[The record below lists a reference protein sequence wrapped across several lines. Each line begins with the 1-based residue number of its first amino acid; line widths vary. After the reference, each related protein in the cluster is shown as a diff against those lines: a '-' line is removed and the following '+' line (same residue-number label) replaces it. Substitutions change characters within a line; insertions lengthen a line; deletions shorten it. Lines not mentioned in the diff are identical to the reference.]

1 MLLMNPEKDGAIP
14 AHMAPTPGPKM
25 IRSQWIHLD
34 KKKPGLIGRTGLS
47 WTLMDQS
54 GVDHILSIKTC
65 NLALCSYKS
74 DGYDLD
80 IAIMAPNMAPL
91 AKKPAMHLVG
101 CALNT

>member
-54 GVDHILSIKTC
+54 GVDHILSIITWPKPEHDTWV
-65 NLALCSYKS
+65 APSSRRAKS
-74 DGYDLD
+74 
-80 IAIMAPNMAPL
+80 
-91 AKKPAMHLVG
+91 
-101 CALNT
+101 